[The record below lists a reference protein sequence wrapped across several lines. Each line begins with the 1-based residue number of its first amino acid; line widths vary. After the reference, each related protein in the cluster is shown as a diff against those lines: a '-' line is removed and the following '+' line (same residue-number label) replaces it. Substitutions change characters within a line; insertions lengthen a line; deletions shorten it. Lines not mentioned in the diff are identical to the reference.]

1 MIGCLHVKDGNYFLE
16 IDCDGTNNHKNQKF
30 ILSPISDDNYQAQT
44 RNNLQDILFCD
55 FISQWMNIIKSV
67 VRPNTFVAYQCNV
80 NKHIIPYFSKL
91 GVSLKN
97 LQPLDLQKFYS
108 IKLNEGLSPNTILK
122 IHTNIHKCLKYA
134 MVTINLITFNPADRV
149 ILPRKQRFIGKY
161 FDADQL
167 QSLFFAVKG
176 DPIEPAVVLAATYG
190 LRRSEVLGLKWD
202 AVSFEKNTLIIRHA
216 AIEADHKVIYTDQ
229 VKNQSSYRT
238 LPLMPHIKN
247 YLYNLKTYQN
257 KMKLLLGAEYVNND
271 YICKWENGKPLK
283 PNYISQRFRK
293 VLENSGFPLI
303 RFHDLRHSSASLLL
317 SLGFSLKDIQEWLGH
332 ADIATTS
339 NIYAHLQYKQKITM
353 ANQIDNELYN
363 LKKINNDK

>member
-1 MIGCLHVKDGNYFLE
+1 MIGCLQVKDGNYFLE
-16 IDCDGTNNHKNQKF
+16 IDCDGTKHKNQTF
-30 ILSPISDDNYQAQT
+30 ILSPISDENYQSK
-44 RNNLQDILFCD
+44 NDLQDILFSD
-55 FISQWMNIIKSV
+55 FISQWMNIIKSI

-80 NKHIIPYFSKL
+80 DKHIVPYFSKL
-91 GVSLKN
+91 AISLKN

-108 IKLNEGLSPNTILK
+108 IKLNEGLSPNTVLK

-134 MVTINLITFNPADRV
+134 MVTLNLIAFNPADRV
-149 ILPRKQRFIGKY
+149 ILPRKQKFIGKY

-190 LRRSEVLGLKWD
+190 LRRSEVLGLKWN
-202 AVSFEKNTLIIRHA
+202 AVNFENNTLVIRHA

-247 YLYNLKTYQN
+247 YLNGLKASQN
-257 KMKLLLGAEYVNND
+257 QMKLLLGAEYEDND
-271 YICKWENGKPLK
+271 YICKWDNGKPLK

-293 VLENSGFPLI
+293 VLESCGFPLI

-339 NIYAHLQYKQKITM
+339 NIYAHLQYKQKIAM

-363 LKKINNDK
+363 LKK